1 MGARASR
8 QLSNSPDT
16 RPTSPHWEFTGLFV
30 FRQQANKRPHAGNFC
45 YTCFLES
52 TAGKGQNVIL
62 LEATNNLFH
71 QKAILTHY
79 WCFLKTPLSRHRTTD
94 DKGHKSSVLGH
105 ARHKSFDTVIASSWY
120 QSLNHLPSQGNS
132 NPGRD
137 SLYTSL
143 LFSPS
148 IRLMPEWHLWYWAE
162 TLTLFWLPANNLGQ
176 FP

>member
-1 MGARASR
+1 M
-8 QLSNSPDT
+8 LLNSWVT
-16 RPTSPHWEFTGLFV
+16 VLTHAPTSPHWEFTAYLFLDT
-30 FRQQANKRPHAGNFC
+30 RPTKDPMLETFVTLA
-45 YTCFLES
+45 FLES

-62 LEATNNLFH
+62 LEATNNFFH

-105 ARHKSFDTVIASSWY
+105 TRHKSFDTVIASSWY

-143 LFSPS
+143 LFSSS

-162 TLTLFWLPANNLGQ
+162 TLTLSWLPANNLGQ